1 MIGPFGCGSG
11 SSCGAVVAL
20 LLCEVFE
27 EVERAAVYGKKTET
41 EGGVEKA
48 EKEVKRKRI
57 EAAEAEER

>member
-11 SSCGAVVAL
+11 ISGGAVVAL

-27 EVERAAVYGKKTET
+27 EVE
-41 EGGVEKA
+41 EKA